1 MGYSTYGQSFV
12 VFCQGRPCQL
22 YSDWCSVS
30 TQACGGGLR
39 WCLDVPA
46 RGCVRWLWLIFYN
59 NIHNSDHC
67 PRLPCYLTTPSRSR
81 QLQQRTKFTK
91 KWPRYFILLDFLVN
105 CIFPVKAAIIVVHF
119 LSHNNSQQTWD
130 PVRAVGHLDSW
141 TVWHTA
147 GLLLPDGQMI
157 SSEFTKI
164 GKILARWYLEQWRAR
179 GEPVG
184 VVFVIRPDHWEI
196 VLHGTELGTII
207 HVRGEERTIQTDIN
221 KVGPTQIPSQ
231 RSLCFSQRAF
241 RSSET
246 SQISHVSHWNY
257 DINWFTE

>member
-1 MGYSTYGQSFV
+1 M
-12 VFCQGRPCQL
+12 RP
-22 YSDWCSVS
+22 S
-30 TQACGGGLR
+30 
-39 WCLDVPA
+39 
-46 RGCVRWLWLIFYN
+46 
-59 NIHNSDHC
+59 
-67 PRLPCYLTTPSRSR
+67 
-81 QLQQRTKFTK
+81 K
-91 KWPRYFILLDFLVN
+91 
-105 CIFPVKAAIIVVHF
+105 
-119 LSHNNSQQTWD
+119 
-130 PVRAVGHLDSW
+130 AVGHLDSW
-141 TVWHTA
+141 TVGRTA

-231 RSLCFSQRAF
+231 RSLCFGQRIF
-241 RSSET
+241 RRAET
-246 SQISHVSHWNY
+246 PQNLRYKSLTHVSL
-257 DINWFTE
+257 TEIMTLLTGSLSNPGHVNNDGEVGGTILFF